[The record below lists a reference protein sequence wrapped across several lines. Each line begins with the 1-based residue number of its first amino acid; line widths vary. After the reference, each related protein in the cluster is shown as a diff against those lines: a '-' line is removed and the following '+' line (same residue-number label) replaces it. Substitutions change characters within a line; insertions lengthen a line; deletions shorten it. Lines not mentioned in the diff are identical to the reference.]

1 METIT
6 HLNLKVEG
14 VPFVSIRELEIKHQ
28 FNEHAVAVVSGEI
41 ESSIAQQYLQ
51 RTDEKVQIRITTT
64 ASGQPQILFWGIVND
79 ISVKLMNEYAFLT
92 LTLKSLSAMSD
103 LQKHN
108 RSFQN
113 IGATHQDVLT
123 TVFGNQA
130 LVHMNV
136 TDNAIGNM
144 IVQCNETDWQFC
156 KRIASKLS
164 APVITSINNV
174 KPIFSIG
181 MPVTANTYDLSS
193 IELSAASQGMGKKD
207 LLAEDTM
214 STAIH
219 TQQFVFVGDSIQ
231 CGAGNRRVRGI
242 LSTLKSGA
250 LITAAYITTERAF
263 KQIPV
268 TNQQI
273 SGKMYLAEV
282 KDVHEDKVKVKFLD
296 IESADEDG
304 GTTWLPYST
313 AYSSS
318 DGSGFYCMPA
328 VGDQVRVFF
337 PAADEGQAFVAS
349 SVCVSPG
356 ASVTD
361 KKWSG
366 PGGKQ
371 ILLTEKGIY
380 ITTNAND
387 NKIFIDLTDD
397 AGITIKSAKNIT
409 ICAKNNLSLMSN
421 NNINI
426 AAQNDI
432 LISTAE
438 SYIDITAQGIEL
450 GAENVVIK

>member
-6 HLNLKVEG
+6 HLNIKVEG
-14 VPFVSIRELEIKHQ
+14 VPFISIQQLDIKHQ
-28 FNEHAVAVVSGEI
+28 LNEHAVAVVSGEI
-41 ESSIAQQYLQ
+41 ENSIAQEYLQ
-51 RTDEKVQIRITTT
+51 RTDEKLQIRITTT
-64 ASGQPQILFWGIVND
+64 ASEQPQILFWGIVND
-79 ISVKLMNEYAFLT
+79 INVKLMSEYAFLT

-103 LQKHN
+103 LQKHD

-113 IGATHQDVLT
+113 ISATHLNVLT
-123 TVFGNQA
+123 TALGDQA
-130 LVHMNV
+130 YVHMNV
-136 TDNAIGNM
+136 TDRAIGNM

-181 MPVTANTYDLSS
+181 IPDSANTYDLSGKEV
-193 IELSAASQGMGKKD
+193 IAASQGMGKND
-207 LLAEDTM
+207 LLAEDAM
-214 STAIH
+214 STSIS
-219 TQQFVFVGDSIQ
+219 TKQYLFVGDSVQ
-231 CGAGNRRVRGI
+231 CEAGNRKVSGI
-242 LSTLKSGA
+242 ASTLKSGV
-250 LITAAYITTERAF
+250 LITTVYIATERAF
-263 KQIPV
+263 KQAAV
-268 TNQQI
+268 MNQQI

-282 KDVHEDKVKVKFLD
+282 KDVKEDKVKVKLLN
-296 IESADEDG
+296 IESVNEDG

-328 VGDQVRVFF
+328 AGDQVRVFF
-337 PAADEGQAFVAS
+337 PAADEGQAFAAS
-349 SVCVSPG
+349 SVCVNPG

-361 KKWSG
+361 KRWSG
-366 PGGKQ
+366 PNGKQ
-371 ILLTEKGIY
+371 ILLTEEGIY

-387 NKIFIDLTDD
+387 NKIYIDLTDET
-397 AGITIKSAKNIT
+397 GITIKSAKNIT
-409 ICAKNNLSLMSN
+409 VCAKNNLTLLSN
-421 NNINI
+421 NNIEI

-438 SYIDITAQGIEL
+438 SYIDITPEGIEL